1 MTTLATD
8 KVRDYELGDV
18 NELPVIAA
26 DILYEGAAIGDN
38 ASGYMRPLVSGDP
51 FRGFVE
57 RKVDNSVGSAGDK
70 NVRLLKRGL
79 IKLSVSGLAITDVG
93 RPVYA
98 TDDDTFVLT
107 GIGTYIGHVY
117 RYISSGVGIIAFS
130 ADKPEEEMV
139 VVIPIILSKVANG
152 DILTAYTPGFHGR
165 IKALDFAVSD
175 PATTAAKAATLNA
188 EIGTTNLTGGTVA
201 LTSAN
206 CTPLGAIVAGAAI
219 TAGAAFDRDD
229 TISIEASG
237 VTAFVEGQGYLLIK
251 LGK

>member
-1 MTTLATD
+1 M
-8 KVRDYELGDV
+8 
-18 NELPVIAA
+18 
-26 DILYEGAAIGDN
+26 
-38 ASGYMRPLVSGDP
+38 
-51 FRGFVE
+51 F
-57 RKVDNSVGSAGDK
+57 
-70 NVRLLKRGL
+70 
-79 IKLSVSGLAITDVG
+79 
-93 RPVYA
+93 
-98 TDDDTFVLT
+98 
-107 GIGTYIGHVY
+107 
-117 RYISSGVGIIAFS
+117 
-130 ADKPEEEMV
+130 

-152 DILTAYTPGFHGR
+152 YILTSYTPGFHGR